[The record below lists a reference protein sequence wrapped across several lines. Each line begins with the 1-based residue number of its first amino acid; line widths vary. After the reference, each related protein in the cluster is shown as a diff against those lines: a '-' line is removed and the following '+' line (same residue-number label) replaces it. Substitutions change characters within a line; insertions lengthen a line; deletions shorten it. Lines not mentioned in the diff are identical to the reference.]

1 MIFDVR
7 FLYIGA
13 GIICSSAAQIC
24 MKLATSHEVLR
35 LPWVSLIF
43 LSIFSYSLSF
53 LMYYLAL
60 KHFPISR
67 VSPIM
72 TVGVVMLVVL
82 FGVFA
87 GEVLSLQQILG
98 ILLGILA
105 IILLLL

>member
-1 MIFDVR
+1 
-7 FLYIGA
+7 
-13 GIICSSAAQIC
+13 
-24 MKLATSHEVLR
+24 MKLATSQDVLR
-35 LPWVSLIF
+35 FPWISLIF
-43 LSIFSYSLSF
+43 LSIFSYSVSF
-53 LMYYLAL
+53 FMYYLAL

-87 GEVLSLQQILG
+87 GEVLSLQQSLG
-98 ILLGILA
+98 IFLGVLA